1 MFVHRFTSIPII
13 SSAVE
18 SAKAFYDFS
27 KTKYQVIDQL
37 ENSVMSKVVPQFQP
51 IITGLSAYDAQL
63 VQIDNYA
70 CSGLDLLEDSLPIIK
85 EPTEKV
91 QERIFAPVRA
101 VTQSINKSIED
112 GKHLLVDASHAFDE
126 RLKTNVYVNEALKF
140 SENTVDKLFGTAET
154 LSSGESETEAT
165 PIVRVQH
172 IGHKVTK
179 QVADRFQTI
188 QKAQLPT
195 PAKLREL
202 AVSIDI
208 LKYTNQR
215 LEQQLAW
222 LRQTIAKSQESIVPA
237 QKHVSTSLT
246 QTANALIATLTTT
259 STQLTSL
266 LPEGVRTKTAQL
278 QAHLKERLQNLQQLR
293 STDNNFLQQ
302 LIEVAETG
310 QKYLET
316 VRLQLVQF
324 YNTNVASYLR
334 LQKFHLP
341 TSSNTTPSNTP
352 TSTNEEFKEEQ
363 PTIPMDTLESECI
376 TSPTD
381 EHDGGDTQ
389 DEEEDEGEKEKT
401 NSE

>member
-1 MFVHRFTSIPII
+1 M
-13 SSAVE
+13 
-18 SAKAFYDFS
+18 
-27 KTKYQVIDQL
+27 
-37 ENSVMSKVVPQFQP
+37 
-51 IITGLSAYDAQL
+51 
-63 VQIDNYA
+63 
-70 CSGLDLLEDSLPIIK
+70 
-85 EPTEKV
+85 
-91 QERIFAPVRA
+91 
-101 VTQSINKSIED
+101 
-112 GKHLLVDASHAFDE
+112 
-126 RLKTNVYVNEALKF
+126 
-140 SENTVDKLFGTAET
+140 
-154 LSSGESETEAT
+154 
-165 PIVRVQH
+165 
-172 IGHKVTK
+172 TK

-302 LIEVAETG
+302 LIEVG
-310 QKYLET
+310 QIIK
-316 VRLQLVQF
+316 LVCTF
-324 YNTNVASYLR
+324 LFTFLR
-334 LQKFHLP
+334 CMF
-341 TSSNTTPSNTP
+341 
-352 TSTNEEFKEEQ
+352 
-363 PTIPMDTLESECI
+363 
-376 TSPTD
+376 
-381 EHDGGDTQ
+381 
-389 DEEEDEGEKEKT
+389 
-401 NSE
+401 